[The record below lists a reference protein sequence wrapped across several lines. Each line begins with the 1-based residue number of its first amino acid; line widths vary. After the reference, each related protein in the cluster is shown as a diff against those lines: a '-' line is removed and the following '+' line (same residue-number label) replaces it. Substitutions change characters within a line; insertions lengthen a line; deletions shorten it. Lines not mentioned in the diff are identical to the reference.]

1 MNAVTTADAVRRP
14 AGRTAQLAR
23 VVVRRQ
29 DSLLQPDLDEHAD
42 ALAERVRGERIL
54 VVGGAGSIG
63 SATVSELARLGPRQL
78 HVVDADENGLA
89 ELVRDLRSRD
99 LVGPGTELRTTP
111 MDAGCPTMQR
121 MITGNAGY
129 DRVLNFAAVKHV
141 RSEKD
146 VYSLLRML
154 EINVRLPRRL
164 LEWVDG
170 TTRRYFAVSTD
181 KAANPV
187 NLMGASKRA
196 MEHAIL
202 DEQLGPEVTSARFAN
217 VAFSQG
223 SLLDGWLRRM
233 DKGQAWAV
241 PRETRRYF
249 VTLEESGHLCT
260 LAALLGRPGE
270 VVIPDLD
277 PRTQLRDLVEV
288 AEDVLGSM
296 GLRPFFCEEED
307 DARRAA
313 VDPKPGTWPVLLT
326 NLDTSG
332 EKEFEEFAGS
342 GDVVADAGFAALRSL
357 RAPRARPELIR
368 SVLSELDGWLDDPT
382 SSVDK
387 DDVADL
393 LRVLVPELEH
403 RGSTRGLD
411 ARM

>member
-1 MNAVTTADAVRRP
+1 VNGTTTAANAVRP
-14 AGRTAQLAR
+14 GGRTAQLSR

-29 DSLLQPDLDEHAD
+29 DSLLRPDLDRFADRMAD
-42 ALAERVRGERIL
+42 AVNGERVL

-63 SATVSELARLGPRQL
+63 AATVSELARLRPRQL
-78 HVVDADENGLA
+78 HVVDADENGLT
-89 ELVRDLRSRD
+89 ELVRDLRNRD
-99 LVGPGTELRTTP
+99 LVSSATELRTTP
-111 MDAGCPTMQR
+111 MDAGCPSMLR
-121 MITGNAGY
+121 LIMDNGGY

-164 LEWVDG
+164 LEWVG
-170 TTRRYFAVSTD
+170 VSARRYFAVSTD

-196 MEHAIL
+196 MEHVIL
-202 DEQLGPEVTSARFAN
+202 DEPIGPEVTSARFAN

-241 PRETRRYF
+241 PRDTRRYF
-249 VTLEESGHLCT
+249 VTLEESGHLCA
-260 LAALLGRPGE
+260 LAAVLGRPGE
-270 VVIPDLD
+270 VAIPSLD

-288 AEDVLGSM
+288 AEDVLSGM
-296 GLRPFFCEEED
+296 ELRPFFCEDEEE
-307 DARRAA
+307 ARRAA
-313 VDPKPGTWPVLLT
+313 RDPRPGTWPVLLT
-326 NLDTSG
+326 DLDTSG
-332 EKEFEEFAGS
+332 EKEFEEFAAA
-342 GDVVADAGFAALRSL
+342 GDVITDAGFSALRSL
-357 RAPRARPELIR
+357 RPPGARPDLIR

-382 SSVDK
+382 SPVDE

-393 LRVLVPELEH
+393 LRTLVPELEH
-403 RGSTRGLD
+403 RRSARGLD